1 MKRITEALNRV
12 LNTRPRLQGALRE
25 WAVPVGLPLGAVAA
39 FVLPLAQGASLRR
52 MMSFKFLALAVL
64 VMVVAVL
71 STLAVAWM
79 LMRLGVLP
87 FQESD

>member
-1 MKRITEALNRV
+1 
-12 LNTRPRLQGALRE
+12 
-25 WAVPVGLPLGAVAA
+25 
-39 FVLPLAQGASLRR
+39 